1 MKTTNPNSL
10 SGSSKKNKN
19 KQDDRGKMNRQQLEQ
34 ACKRLEREVTEYK
47 SKMKE
52 VCDSADQRFK
62 EEKRLR
68 KDWNKAQ
75 ASMQAKASDAED
87 LVISL
92 KCQLKNLKS

>member
-1 MKTTNPNSL
+1 
-10 SGSSKKNKN
+10 
-19 KQDDRGKMNRQQLEQ
+19 
-34 ACKRLEREVTEYK
+34 
-47 SKMKE
+47 MKE

-75 ASMQAKASDAED
+75 ASMQAKASDAEE

-92 KCQLKNLKS
+92 KSQLKNLQS